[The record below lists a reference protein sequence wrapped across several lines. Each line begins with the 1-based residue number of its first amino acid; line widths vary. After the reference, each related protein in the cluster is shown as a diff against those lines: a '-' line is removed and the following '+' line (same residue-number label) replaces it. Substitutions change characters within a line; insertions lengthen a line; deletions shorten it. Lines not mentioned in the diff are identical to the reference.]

1 MLHSWCLFIGF
12 NDSSFYFF
20 VNNDGCQTLTLDNGC
35 WLPPTTHHCSLL
47 LWQCQGA
54 VNTVLATLFDSY
66 MATIFFDN
74 GNIIGNIPT
83 LKNWHKKAVKKTNEG
98 KPGQLQTR
106 NWVEIRMPLQC
117 IPHPSHL
124 LDLRNLVLKIQI
136 SLMLKQTKW
145 QLWISMQITNVAQ
158 LTVASNLVTGI
169 YQVKHSYGSC

>member
-1 MLHSWCLFIGF
+1 MEANRKKYLKEVRQNIAICSICNYSWVLLGYYILRANMKALKVGF
-12 NDSSFYFF
+12 PAWNFQMGSTMKRSIFDQ
-20 VNNDGCQTLTLDNGC
+20 QT
-35 WLPPTTHHCSLL
+35 SK
-47 LWQCQGA
+47 A
-54 VNTVLATLFDSY
+54 
-66 MATIFFDN
+66 
-74 GNIIGNIPT
+74 
-83 LKNWHKKAVKKTNEG
+83 LKNWHQKAVKKTNEG